1 MSRRSALIGVAFA
14 VLFTAYGFLDNGPAQ
29 DLSNAST
36 QAWYASHSLTQ
47 WLISA
52 AFGGLAGVCAI
63 IFTAVLRRLA
73 ADADR
78 SLAAQLVTAAG
89 YIAAALMLVG
99 VALYATIPFQ
109 HVFNGAALPTPAV
122 SRAMFGAAY
131 ATGFVIAPLAFGL
144 MIASAS
150 LLGRRHGT
158 LPRWLAIAGFPVA
171 ALQLASPL
179 FFPAWLFALWSLA
192 VGVTLAIRKAPSGVP
207 VPQPAVAL
215 T

>member
-89 YIAAALMLVG
+89 CA
-99 VALYATIPFQ
+99 
-109 HVFNGAALPTPAV
+109 
-122 SRAMFGAAY
+122 
-131 ATGFVIAPLAFGL
+131 
-144 MIASAS
+144 
-150 LLGRRHGT
+150 
-158 LPRWLAIAGFPVA
+158 
-171 ALQLASPL
+171 
-179 FFPAWLFALWSLA
+179 
-192 VGVTLAIRKAPSGVP
+192 
-207 VPQPAVAL
+207 
-215 T
+215 